1 MSYGGD
7 LKFTIRHSPVTRLPA
22 NDRNDKD
29 GGAFVQ
35 MKVIV
40 LLISKFN
47 NTYLYDKFPNFSI
60 EYILIK
66 NYINS
71 MTKNGVIRDR

>member
-29 GGAFVQ
+29 GGAFVK

-40 LLISKFN
+40 LLISKLN
-47 NTYLYDKFPNFSI
+47 NTYFNYYTINFQIS
-60 EYILIK
+60 L
-66 NYINS
+66 
-71 MTKNGVIRDR
+71 

>member
-40 LLISKFN
+40 ELLI
-47 NTYLYDKFPNFSI
+47 YL
-60 EYILIK
+60 IL
-66 NYINS
+66 
-71 MTKNGVIRDR
+71 